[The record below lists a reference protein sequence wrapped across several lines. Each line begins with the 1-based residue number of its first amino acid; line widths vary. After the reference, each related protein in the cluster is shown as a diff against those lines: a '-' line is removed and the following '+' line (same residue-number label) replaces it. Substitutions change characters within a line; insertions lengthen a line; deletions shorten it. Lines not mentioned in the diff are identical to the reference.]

1 MQTKESKEMKKE
13 ILNQIKE
20 NSLNLT
26 EKEKNDVFHALY
38 IMEKVTAEELV
49 FANHVLMQLKIKT
62 MRKSD
67 GHEYTRKYPELN
79 ELEKLHGSFETIT
92 IKVH

>member
-1 MQTKESKEMKKE
+1 MKKE
-13 ILNQIKE
+13 ILNQIE
-20 NSLNLT
+20 ANNLNLT

-62 MRKSD
+62 NRKAE
-67 GHEYTRKYPELN
+67 GHEHTMKYPDLN